1 MGKIRILSDQIC
13 NHIAAGEVVE
23 RPAAVLKELIENS
36 IDAKASMITVTFKG
50 GGQKLIEVIDNGEGM
65 DREDAL
71 LCIERHSTS
80 KISSIR
86 DLESIVSMGFR
97 GEALASISAV
107 SRMKITTKNETS
119 DVGTEIYVEGGKIK
133 YVKDVGC
140 NKGCQIKVSNLFY
153 NVPARK
159 KFLKTEATEKN
170 HLIDCFLRLAMAFPD
185 IHFKM
190 NHADKTLYNFPPTH
204 DLKKRIFQIFGKHV
218 TEKLRLFNHE
228 ENDLSIRGYIGSPE
242 IARPTAKQMYIF
254 VNKRPVKDGLLNKVI
269 KDACHGLLTDG
280 YYPFVV
286 VFLDL
291 DPSSVDINVHP
302 TKREVRFKNTKKVTY
317 LLQRAIQEAISGT
330 NKRNH
335 ETTIAKAFSK
345 TDNLNK
351 SPQSNREICL
361 REEQIPLSS
370 ALKGEKNQKGFFS
383 SLSVLCQ
390 VAQTYIVCKDNDG
403 IVIIDFHAAHERILY
418 NQLKE
423 KGLPIPSQNLLT
435 PITFT
440 IFQEDME
447 EIENHKKTLL
457 KYGYDVDI
465 LDQHTGVIRTV
476 PATLKYVDH
485 VAIIQDLLKIISSSR
500 KESDIINSFISS
512 LACHRAL
519 RAGKNL
525 SHPEILWLLEEMDK
539 QNLIHTC
546 PHGRPVWIKLTETDL
561 GKLFGRS

>member
-317 LLQRAIQEAISGT
+317 YRGQSK
-330 NKRNH
+330 KRFLTV
-335 ETTIAKAFSK
+335 TTVTK
-345 TDNLNK
+345 
-351 SPQSNREICL
+351 EI
-361 REEQIPLSS
+361 I
-370 ALKGEKNQKGFFS
+370 
-383 SLSVLCQ
+383 
-390 VAQTYIVCKDNDG
+390 
-403 IVIIDFHAAHERILY
+403 
-418 NQLKE
+418 
-423 KGLPIPSQNLLT
+423 
-435 PITFT
+435 
-440 IFQEDME
+440 
-447 EIENHKKTLL
+447 
-457 KYGYDVDI
+457 
-465 LDQHTGVIRTV
+465 
-476 PATLKYVDH
+476 
-485 VAIIQDLLKIISSSR
+485 
-500 KESDIINSFISS
+500 
-512 LACHRAL
+512 
-519 RAGKNL
+519 
-525 SHPEILWLLEEMDK
+525 K
-539 QNLIHTC
+539 Q
-546 PHGRPVWIKLTETDL
+546 P
-561 GKLFGRS
+561 